1 MFPRRTASRSLEQ
14 DKDLPSKG
22 RENELEEFME

>member
-1 MFPRRTASRSLEQ
+1 MFPRRTESRSLEQ
-14 DKDLPSKG
+14 DKDFLSKG